1 VQADAGTV
9 ISEPTQVQSIL
20 TPAFAISSFFFFF
33 LICYILGFIVGVV
46 VVRPL
51 LLSF

>member
-20 TPAFAISSFFFFF
+20 APALAISSFFFF
-33 LICYILGFIVGVV
+33 LSCYILGFNVGVV
-46 VVRPL
+46 VVRPP